1 MADTLR
7 VGFLCDSLEL
17 QRWQAECIRRVLA
30 VPGVEPVLV
39 VTRPATA
46 TVKQSFFQ
54 RVLDHPWRIAL
65 YMWYRRHRCHPVGE
79 VREDMSAT
87 LAGVPRMECAP
98 ITEGNRQLF
107 EADDLAAMAAHR
119 PDVLLRFGF
128 GILKGDILT
137 LPRYGV
143 WSYHHGD
150 EDRYRGQ
157 PPVFWEMY
165 EGATVV
171 GTVLQRLTERIDA
184 GFILQKGWFP
194 ITRGSLSATL
204 DSVLLGSAGWAA
216 QICSDVLNGRPEAA
230 AGVESNTTAPV
241 REYPDNL
248 TFVKFLFK
256 QNQDRLGR
264 VDDRKSIEEWNI
276 GVLYHPIETLLL
288 PKPNLNP
295 RWLPSPSLGQSRA
308 CPFGYMVDGHL
319 NVVYEK
325 RDELNRTTEI
335 SRLRPKRDNVL
346 KRSRTMVAAEQRHS
360 GSCVVSRPEGIF
372 IVLCD
377 HREHRVELHRVTN
390 SNEGTERVC
399 SLIQE
404 ELLSPTLF
412 EHEGRWW
419 LMGTQVPSENASLHA
434 FFADRMEGPYERH
447 VLSPLKVD
455 VRSARPG
462 GSPFIH
468 EGQLYRPAQDHGS
481 EQGARIALM
490 RVLELNPQRF
500 REELVKTIGPL
511 RGSAWSQGMATLT
524 CIDGY
529 TLVDGM
535 RRVNR
540 PAPSDRKRRRSRST
554 SQPMVTRKD
563 TGIADDEDDD

>member
-39 VTRPATA
+39 VTHPVIAHAKMPWT
-46 TVKQSFFQ
+46 Q
-54 RVLDHPWRIAL
+54 RILNHPWRIAL
-65 YMWYRRHRCHPVGE
+65 YMWYRHKRFHPVSY
-79 VREDMSAT
+79 VREDMSAA
-87 LAGVPRMECAP
+87 LAGVPRMECTP
-98 ITEGNRQLF
+98 LSDGSGQRFEG
-107 EADDLAAMAAHR
+107 DDLAAIAAHR

-128 GILKGDILT
+128 GILKGDILS
-137 LPRYGV
+137 LPEHGV

-150 EDRYRGQ
+150 EEKYRGQ
-157 PPVFWEMY
+157 PPVFWEM
-165 EGATVV
+165 ERGETVV
-171 GTVLQRLTERIDA
+171 GAVLQRLTERLDA

-194 ITRGSLSATL
+194 VTRSSLSATL

-216 QICSDVLNGRPEAA
+216 QVCHDLLNGRPGSAV
-230 AGVESNTTAPV
+230 GVESNTTAPV
-241 REYPDNL
+241 RKYPDNL
-248 TFVKFLFK
+248 TFLQFLWR
-256 QNQDRLGR
+256 QNQNKLGQL
-264 VDDRKSIEEWNI
+264 DDRRSIEEWNI
-276 GVLYHPIETLLL
+276 GVLYQPIEALLAA
-288 PKPNLNP
+288 KPNLNA

-308 CPFGYMVDGHL
+308 CPYGYLVDGHL
-319 NVVYEK
+319 NVIYEK
-325 RDELNRTTEI
+325 RDEMDRTTEI

-346 KRSRTMVAAEQRHS
+346 KRSRTLIPAEQRHS
-360 GSCVVSRPEGIF
+360 GSCVLTRPEGIF

-377 HREHRVELHRVTN
+377 HRERRVELHRMSA

-399 SLIQE
+399 TLINE
-404 ELLSPTLF
+404 ELRSPTLF
-412 EHEGRWW
+412 EHGGRWW
-419 LMGTQVPSENASLHA
+419 LMGTQVPSENAALHA

-462 GSPFIH
+462 GAPFVH

-481 EQGARIALM
+481 EQGVRIAVM
-490 RVLELNPQRF
+490 RVLQLDPQSF

-524 CIDGY
+524 SIDGY

-540 PAPSDRKRRRSRST
+540 PAPADRQRRRSRSSGGT
-554 SQPMVTRKD
+554 TTPRKSTD
-563 TGIADDEDDD
+563 ISDDEDDD

>member
-39 VTRPATA
+39 VTRPVATA
-46 TVKQSFFQ
+46 VKRPFFQ
-54 RVLDHPWRIAL
+54 RMLTYPWRIAL
-65 YMWYRRHRCHPVGE
+65 YMWYRRKRFDPVGY
-79 VREDMSAT
+79 VREDISAT
-87 LAGVPRMECAP
+87 LAGVPRMACTP
-98 ITEGNRQLF
+98 IAYGHGQGF
-107 EADDLAAMAAHR
+107 ERDDLAAIEAHR
-119 PDVLLRFGF
+119 PDVLIRFGF
-128 GILKGDILT
+128 GILKGDILS
-137 LPRYGV
+137 LPRHGV

-150 EDRYRGQ
+150 EEKYRGQ
-157 PPVFWEMY
+157 PPVFWEVVSG
-165 EGATVV
+165 ETVV
-171 GTVLQRLTERIDA
+171 GAILQRLTERLDA

-216 QICSDVLNGRPEAA
+216 QVCHDLLNGRADAA
-230 AGVESNTTAPV
+230 IGVESNTTAPI
-241 REYPDNL
+241 RKYPDNL
-248 TFVKFLFK
+248 TFLKFLWH
-256 QNQDRLGR
+256 QNQNKLGQL
-264 VDDRKSIEEWNI
+264 DDRKSIEEWNI
-276 GVLYHPIETLLL
+276 GVLYQPIEALLAA
-288 PKPNLNP
+288 KPNLNA

-308 CPFGYMVDGHL
+308 CPYGYMVDGQL
-319 NVVYEK
+319 NVIYEK

-346 KRSRTMVAAEQRHS
+346 KRSRTMVPAEQRHS
-360 GSCVVSRPEGIF
+360 GLTRPEGIYV
-372 IVLCD
+372 VLCD
-377 HREHRVELHRVTN
+377 HREHRVELHRVTDT
-390 SNEGTERVC
+390 NEGTERVC
-399 SLIQE
+399 ALIQE

-419 LMGTQVPSENASLHA
+419 LMGTQVPSENAALHA

-455 VRSARPG
+455 VRSARPA
-462 GSPFIH
+462 GSPFVH
-468 EGQLYRPAQDHGS
+468 EGQLYRPAQDHGA
-481 EQGARIALM
+481 EQGVRIALM
-490 RVLELNPQRF
+490 RVLELNPQRY

-524 CIDGY
+524 SIDGF

-540 PAPSDRKRRRSRST
+540 PAPSDRKRRRTQRSSKPVVVRRAT
-554 SQPMVTRKD
+554 DIS
-563 TGIADDEDDD
+563 DDEDDD